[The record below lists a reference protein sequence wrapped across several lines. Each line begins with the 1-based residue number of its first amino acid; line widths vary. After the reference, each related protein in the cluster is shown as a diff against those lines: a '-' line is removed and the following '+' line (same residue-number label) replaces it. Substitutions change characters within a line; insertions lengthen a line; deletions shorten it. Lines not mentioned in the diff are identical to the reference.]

1 VGYEAQA
8 NWFAQAYL
16 KSYLRHQ
23 ERSPW

>member
-16 KSYLRHQ
+16 KAYLRHP